1 MNTYLAISSL
11 FNFLVC
17 SLLVSFIAPTVANNP
32 VKRRFLFFL
41 LSVTGWSAAY
51 FVWQIAS
58 KASVAYLFTQL
69 LTVFSSIIPIAFY
82 HFCLAL
88 SGFKATRS
96 LCLGYF
102 LCLCLIC
109 ATPFGWIVSGV
120 SEKFGHQYWPDA
132 GVLMPLYL
140 GIFVGYVLLSGVALV
155 YGWKY
160 NVGRRSS
167 DNLFVFLT
175 CLVGFVGGATNFPLW
190 YDIPLQPYGN
200 VLVSVYLLLLGYGLY
215 NHRMLGPEGSFYKA
229 VVSFGLNVSVALF
242 YILCVSIYRIIL
254 GLEPLEGYEF
264 LLHVILAFLAGMLAF
279 WAIPLLKLNTE
290 KLVESI
296 FEKKRVSALATLRDL
311 PVHLSSLPDSDEIC
325 SVAAKS
331 IEETLEV
338 NGVAV
343 FLLEPFA
350 SSFHCV
356 HATDRFTMPVIP
368 YDIVQDDA
376 VVQYLANGP
385 RCIAL
390 DQIYEVPLTAYY
402 DALVRLKNDLG
413 VTVIVP
419 IFSNNEIYGMI
430 FLCERGQT
438 HGWSEEEL
446 ASLFHVGSQ
455 IGVNIR
461 VRDFE
466 RRSSEVDK
474 LVALG
479 TMAAGLAHEIRNPLV
494 SVQTLASLLHSKKS
508 LDNMPDGF
516 RSVLIRD
523 IKRIESIVDGVAAF
537 SRNQD
542 AKKSL
547 TRILDVVESSV
558 QIFKSNPKASAI
570 TLEVKNEDC
579 DAIETLSSI
588 DQLVQVVLN
597 LLENAADACADQ
609 TMPRIE
615 ISLARRQL
623 RNRMGLADQ
632 WIELS
637 VADNGNGIPHSI
649 ADRIFEPFITSKDT
663 GLREQQQGMGL
674 GLAISKCIIE
684 NHGGAISVVD
694 SQWGGAKFVILLKV
708 FTAVQN

>member
-1 MNTYLAISSL
+1 VNTYLAISSF
-11 FNFLVC
+11 FNFLVAT
-17 SLLVSFIAPTVANNP
+17 LLVSSIAPTVANHP
-32 VKRRFLFFL
+32 VKRRYLYFL
-41 LSVTGWSAAY
+41 LSVTAWSGSY
-51 FVWQIAS
+51 FIWQISS
-58 KASVAYLFTQL
+58 KASVAYFFTQA
-69 LTVFSSIIPIAFY
+69 LTIFSSIIPIAFY

-88 SGFKATRS
+88 SGLKASWS
-96 LCLGYF
+96 LRFGYV

-109 ATPFGWIVSGV
+109 ATPFGLIVSGV
-120 SEKFGHQYWPDA
+120 SQKFGHQYWPDA
-132 GVLMPLYL
+132 GILMPVYL
-140 GIFVGYVLLSGVALV
+140 IIFVGYVLLSGAALV

-200 VLVSVYLLLLGYGLY
+200 ILVSVYLLLLGYGLY
-215 NHRMLGPEGSFYKA
+215 NNCMLGQGGSFYQA
-229 VVSFGLNVSVALF
+229 VVGLVLDASVALF
-242 YILCVSIYRIIL
+242 YILCVSVYRIVL
-254 GLEPLEGYEF
+254 GLDPLEGDEF
-264 LLHVILAFLAGMLAF
+264 LLHAIVAFLAGMFAF
-279 WAIPLLKLNTE
+279 WGIPLLKLKTE
-290 KLVESI
+290 QLVESI
-296 FEKKRVSALATLRDL
+296 FESKRVSALATLRDL
-311 PVHLSSLPDSDEIC
+311 PVGLSSLPDTDEIC

-350 SSFHCV
+350 SSFCCV
-356 HATDRFTMPVIP
+356 YATDRFTMPVNP
-368 YDIVQDDA
+368 YEILQDNA
-376 VVQYLANGP
+376 VVQHLAHGP
-385 RCIAL
+385 HCIAL
-390 DQIYEVPLTAYY
+390 DQVYELSRSEYY

-413 VTVIVP
+413 VSVIVP
-419 IFSNNEIYGMI
+419 IFSNNEIYGLI
-430 FLCERGQT
+430 FLCERGQA
-438 HGWSEEEL
+438 HSWSEEEL

-455 IGVNIR
+455 IGVNLR

-479 TMAAGLAHEIRNPLV
+479 TMAAGLSHEIRNPLV

-537 SRNQD
+537 SKNQD
-542 AKKSL
+542 GKKDV
-547 TRILDVVESSV
+547 TRILDVVENSV
-558 QIFKSNPKASAI
+558 QIFKSTPKASGI
-570 TLEVKNEDC
+570 TLEVKHEGC
-579 DAIETLSSI
+579 DDVEILSNI

-597 LLENAADACADQ
+597 LLENAADACIEQAS
-609 TMPRIE
+609 PRIE
-615 ISLARRQL
+615 ISLAHRQL
-623 RNRMGLADQ
+623 RNRLGGVDP
-632 WIELS
+632 WVELS
-637 VADNGNGIPHSI
+637 VADNGIGIPHSI

-674 GLAISKCIIE
+674 GLAISKCIVE

-694 SQWGGAKFVILLKV
+694 SQWDGAKFVILLKV
-708 FTAVQN
+708 FTAVEN